1 MNKQNLGKKFE
12 SLIKTALDIPE
23 KHISIDRL
31 PDPLGGYSGITNICD
46 FTCYQFP
53 FNYFL
58 ECKCTYDN
66 TLNFK
71 SNITEDQWQ
80 GMLNKSKYFGCLAG
94 VCVWFIS
101 YDETAFVPIQELQR
115 LKETG
120 KKSLHIND
128 LSDDTLIKFKITGT
142 KKRVYFE
149 YDGINLINQLSKLCC
164 NYWNINDISIN
175 GKQIIHSSKEGD

>member
-12 SLIKTALDIPE
+12 NLIKTALDIPE

-46 FTCYQFP
+46 FTSYKFP

-71 SNITEDQWQ
+71 SSITEDQWQ
-80 GMLNKSKYFGCLAG
+80 GMLNKSNYFGCLAG

-101 YDETAFVPIQELQR
+101 YDTTAFVPIQELQC
-115 LKETG
+115 LKEAG
-120 KKSLHIND
+120 KKSLHITD
-128 LSDDTLIKFKITGT
+128 LDSEDLIHFKIKGI

-149 YDGINLINQLSKLCC
+149 YDGIDLIKQLTKLCA
-164 NYWNINDISIN
+164 NYWDINSITINDTEVIYKN
-175 GKQIIHSSKEGD
+175 EEGD